1 MKVKLDTI
9 VRLIVLLLALIN
21 QALAAAGKSPLPFS
35 DETVTE
41 AVSVG
46 LTVIASAWAWW
57 KNNSF
62 THAAL
67 EADEVLKKIKEEN
80 KNSA

>member
-1 MKVKLDTI
+1 MGVKTETI
-9 VRLIVLLLALIN
+9 VRLIVLLLALVN

-35 DETVTE
+35 DDTVTE
-41 AVSVG
+41 AVSVVI
-46 LTVIASAWAWW
+46 TVIAAAWGWW

-67 EADEVLKKIKEEN
+67 EADEVLKKIREEA
-80 KNSA
+80 KN